1 MLFNVGERGAW
12 LRRNQEA
19 LVYQSELRLKED
31 LAARATIPAPVLE
44 VWRLLADEKD
54 VWEGLALENRERL
67 LPLEH
72 SDLNDIESSVAQ
84 KRIRQVVHDC
94 TCALNVW
101 LDGRDV
107 GGRRS
112 DLMQYTP
119 ANAGR
124 TFPRVCFTRVD
135 ACTLDCGVAC
145 LAQRAVRSRAPNNR
159 KSQSSW
165 KRLKRKLV
173 SELQK
178 KRHRRPRRG
187 P

>member
-1 MLFNVGERGAW
+1 M
-12 LRRNQEA
+12 
-19 LVYQSELRLKED
+19 YQSELRLKED

-124 TFPRVCFTRVD
+124 TFPRVCFEH
-135 ACTLDCGVAC
+135 A
-145 LAQRAVRSRAPNNR
+145 
-159 KSQSSW
+159 
-165 KRLKRKLV
+165 
-173 SELQK
+173 
-178 KRHRRPRRG
+178 
-187 P
+187 